1 MPFVPT
7 ANTAQIDTVYNW
19 SGQIVENV
27 FHYEHPSGAP
37 TLADLTALTDAVREY
52 ISTNLVPLMADTI
65 TLLRVVGKLIDVAD
79 GLFFVSTT
87 GLPQA
92 GGGGSPALPNNVSAA
107 YSWRT
112 SAAGRSFRGR
122 SFVVG
127 LQEGHVVENNLTT
140 AAANA
145 FGTALHG
152 LAGVA
157 ADDGWE
163 MVIVSK
169 FSGGAPR
176 AAGVTTPV
184 TASFFT
190 NTVIDSQR
198 RRLPGRG
205 S

>member
-7 ANTAQIDTVYNW
+7 ANTAQVETVYNW

-37 TLADLTALTDAVREY
+37 TMADLVAITDAVRSY
-52 ISTNLVPLMADTI
+52 IATNLVPLMADTI

-79 GLFFVSTT
+79 GLFYVSTT

-112 SAAGRSFRGR
+112 SASGRSFRGR

-127 LQEGHVVENNLTT
+127 LQEGHVTENNLTP
-140 AAANA
+140 AATTA

-152 LAGVA
+152 LIAVGGDA
-157 ADDGWE
+157 GWE

-169 FSGGAPR
+169 SHLHVPR
-176 AAGVTTPV
+176 VAGVTTPV
-184 TASFFT
+184 TAAFFT
-190 NTVIDSQR
+190 NTTIDSQR

-205 S
+205 T